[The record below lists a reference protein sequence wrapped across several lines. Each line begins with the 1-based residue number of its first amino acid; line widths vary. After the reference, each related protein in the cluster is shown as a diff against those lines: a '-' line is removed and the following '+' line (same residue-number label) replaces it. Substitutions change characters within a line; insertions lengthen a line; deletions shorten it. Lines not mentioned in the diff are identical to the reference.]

1 MLDPTKRG
9 RLARLLEAPRPLRAF
24 VRAWESSLVFLG
36 AVVGAVAG
44 LVVAAMSFAVSELH
58 ALFFGL
64 QPSQRLSALEKL
76 DPYTALAVP
85 TLGGLLFGVALLV
98 LARWRPVQ
106 EVDAIEANALHG
118 GRMSL
123 IGSLSVALQTVWSSG
138 VGASVGLEAGYT
150 QLSSGLA
157 SWLGRAFH
165 LRRADLRT
173 LVGCGSAGAIAGAFG
188 APIAGA
194 FYAFEL
200 IIGHYSAATLA
211 PVGLAALVGYQVA
224 NFFEP
229 SSLGIG
235 TLYVSQITARD
246 LAIASAVGLAGAA
259 AGIAIMRGVALC
271 ERMLNWPYLPAFL
284 RLGSG
289 GIIVGLL
296 GWLSPQVLSSGH
308 GAIEIAPMLS
318 RPLRDI
324 ALVFLLKAVASVVS
338 LGVGFRGGLFFASLL
353 LGALGGHLLAGA
365 LTALSPALSLDP
377 HVYSI
382 IGMGAL
388 AVAVIGGPLTI
399 TFIALET
406 TGDFWLTAAVLIAV
420 IVSGQVTRE
429 AFGYSFATWRFHLRG
444 ETIRGG
450 VDVGWLRDLTVR
462 RTMRS
467 DVRSVPAHT
476 TVSRFRMVFPLG
488 STTHVVAVNEGKDYA
503 GIVNVAEAH
512 AVELDQSTSVRDILH
527 YPQTTLLPAM
537 TVKEAIATFE
547 SSEAEALAVIQSPE
561 KPRVIGLLTESHAL
575 RRYSEGLELR
585 RRELIGD

>member
-1 MLDPTKRG
+1 M
-9 RLARLLEAPRPLRAF
+9 
-24 VRAWESSLVFLG
+24 FLG

-271 ERMLNWPYLPAFL
+271 ERMLNRPYLPAFL

-420 IVSGQVTRE
+420 IVSGQVI
-429 AFGYSFATWRFHLRG
+429 SRG
-444 ETIRGG
+444 I
-450 VDVGWLRDLTVR
+450 WLLLRDVALSPARGDHSR
-462 RTMRS
+462 RRGRRLAARS
-467 DVRSVPAHT
+467 YGAAND
-476 TVSRFRMVFPLG
+476 
-488 STTHVVAVNEGKDYA
+488 
-503 GIVNVAEAH
+503 
-512 AVELDQSTSVRDILH
+512 
-527 YPQTTLLPAM
+527 
-537 TVKEAIATFE
+537 
-547 SSEAEALAVIQSPE
+547 
-561 KPRVIGLLTESHAL
+561 AL
-575 RRYSEGLELR
+575 RRAFGAGAHYGVAFPHGVSTRLNHPCRGGKRGQGLRGDCECGGSAR
-585 RRELIGD
+585 RRAGPIDLCPRYPALPTNHAAAGHDRQGGDRHLRKLRGGSAGRHPIA